1 MPQGANKR
9 PRKKISCGGV
19 SISSF
24 SFPNESSIISE
35 VQNVSECLNSS
46 ACLTE
51 VSHLLVDTQF
61 DAERLHR

>member
-1 MPQGANKR
+1 MYAARRTKQT

-35 VQNVSECLNSS
+35 VQ
-46 ACLTE
+46 
-51 VSHLLVDTQF
+51 
-61 DAERLHR
+61 ERQRMPE

>member
-1 MPQGANKR
+1 MPQGAPNNR

-35 VQNVSECLNSS
+35 VQ
-46 ACLTE
+46 
-51 VSHLLVDTQF
+51 
-61 DAERLHR
+61 ERQRMPE